1 MRPTIA
7 ALPEEAPGAHAAVWR
22 EAVPY
27 VAAVALVPRHGEA
40 SAEERMLPLEAEV
53 LVVEVERHT
62 AAEGADTQAVV
73 ADMKAAVADT
83 TKRSQ
88 PNPAA

>member
-62 AAEGADTQAVV
+62 AADTQAVV